1 MSSEEKTK
9 LKMILS
15 HWVEH
20 NEDHSRDFKKWAEK
34 AAQMGENEVA
44 GEIKQAVGKM
54 DEITGI
60 FTKTLE
66 RL

>member
-1 MSSEEKTK
+1 MGSEEKTK

-20 NEDHSRDFKKWAEK
+20 NEDHSRDFKKWVEK
-34 AAQMGENEVA
+34 AARMGENEVA
-44 GEIKQAVGKM
+44 DEIKQAVGKM